1 MGILELISGVPIY
14 SCCTECVTSS
24 FFPPCRHYSRCW
36 GEGLEDSVFI
46 LLWGFWRLWLY
57 WQSPCHHF
65 TQVHAPLQDH
75 AQLVSPGLSSVSL
88 FFSFFSSFKLIELV
102 KPVLSLQA
110 RGCAGPDQWKACPQT
125 CGQTGRCLSWA
136 QSHGAAVQHRNTL
149 YLKSIQIENSY
160 FHNNLVLP
168 FLFFV
173 FIK

>member
-1 MGILELISGVPIY
+1 MEGKQIMHYYKDLPDLPMWEFLELISGVPIY

-24 FFPPCRHYSRCW
+24 FSPLAGIIHAAEEKDWKTAYSSSMR
-36 GEGLEDSVFI
+36 
-46 LLWGFWRLWLY
+46 LLKARLY

-136 QSHGAAVQHRNTL
+136 HPMVQLCNTGIH
-149 YLKSIQIENSY
+149 YIW
-160 FHNNLVLP
+160 NL
-168 FLFFV
+168 F
-173 FIK
+173 K